1 MNIAGAIITGARLI
15 KNMQPDRRVP
25 ARLLLMPFRGLM
37 EKSASSFIRD
47 YIKEEDNVLDL
58 GSGPGFFTVKIA
70 KKVGPQGRVYAVDAD
85 ENSIDILLRRIKEL
99 SLSNV
104 TPIIASADDLS
115 FISDEAID
123 VVFSNKTLCCI
134 RNHLRSIN
142 EIIRVM
148 KKDGIAYMSVS
159 RPALDPLSV
168 DSGEWSLLLSKF
180 QVIRKGSSLTSRWA
194 IVKKLN

>member
-99 SLSNV
+99 SLSN
-104 TPIIASADDLS
+104 
-115 FISDEAID
+115 
-123 VVFSNKTLCCI
+123 
-134 RNHLRSIN
+134 
-142 EIIRVM
+142 
-148 KKDGIAYMSVS
+148 
-159 RPALDPLSV
+159 
-168 DSGEWSLLLSKF
+168 
-180 QVIRKGSSLTSRWA
+180 LTSSPP
-194 IVKKLN
+194 

>member
-1 MNIAGAIITGARLI
+1 
-15 KNMQPDRRVP
+15 
-25 ARLLLMPFRGLM
+25 MPFRGLM

-115 FISDEAID
+115 FISDE
-123 VVFSNKTLCCI
+123 
-134 RNHLRSIN
+134 
-142 EIIRVM
+142 
-148 KKDGIAYMSVS
+148 
-159 RPALDPLSV
+159 
-168 DSGEWSLLLSKF
+168 
-180 QVIRKGSSLTSRWA
+180 
-194 IVKKLN
+194 

>member
-99 SLSNV
+99 SLSN
-104 TPIIASADDLS
+104 
-115 FISDEAID
+115 
-123 VVFSNKTLCCI
+123 
-134 RNHLRSIN
+134 
-142 EIIRVM
+142 
-148 KKDGIAYMSVS
+148 
-159 RPALDPLSV
+159 
-168 DSGEWSLLLSKF
+168 
-180 QVIRKGSSLTSRWA
+180 LTSSPPLGRGLPE
-194 IVKKLN
+194 V